1 MRAALLLFILSF
13 SVIGPVP
20 RAALAS
26 ASAEASSKGATALP
40 AVTASE
46 QESMIPVKLVQK
58 AEAGAASGASSYLM
72 FGLGAIVL
80 IAGAALWFIKRYSVK
95 GAEGAK
101 NKIKVLTQHH
111 LGPRKSLAIIQVAGE
126 SVLVGITD
134 HHISLIKPLSLLDD
148 EIPELEG
155 QTFQNAA
162 NEVAVETALGA
173 VFKTDVRDDFRMTDL
188 KQFGRGLK

>member
-1 MRAALLLFILSF
+1 MREAILLLALTF
-13 SVIGPVP
+13 SSIAIG
-20 RAALAS
+20 AASEPTAVV
-26 ASAEASSKGATALP
+26 ATAP

-46 QESMIPVKLVQK
+46 QESMIPVKIVQK
-58 AEAGAASGASSYLM
+58 AEAGAGQGASSYLM
-72 FGLGAIVL
+72 FALGAVVL
-80 IAGAALWFIKRYSVK
+80 IAGGALWFIKRYTVK
-95 GAEGAK
+95 SAEGAK

-155 QTFQNAA
+155 QTFQNVA
-162 NEVAVETALGA
+162 NEAAVDSELGA
-173 VFKTDVRDDFRMTDL
+173 VFKTDIRDEFKMTGL
-188 KQFGRGLK
+188 KQLGRGLK